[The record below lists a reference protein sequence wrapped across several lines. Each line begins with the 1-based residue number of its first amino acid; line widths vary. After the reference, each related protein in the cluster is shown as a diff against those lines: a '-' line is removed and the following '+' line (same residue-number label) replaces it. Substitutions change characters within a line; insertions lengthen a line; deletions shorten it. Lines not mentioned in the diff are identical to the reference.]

1 GKLLA
6 PEIAAYVRCYAAIQ
20 SPKAPADGWKLTRSL
35 VNSLFLRRFD
45 KEFLEEMKGIAD
57 GASAGGARF
66 AGRPLD
72 LLDVVAINNWA
83 EIDTLESAL
92 DATPTGLEALRFPEP
107 DLKAKPGP
115 KPERCSAFA
124 ATGPATADGKI
135 VFGHITMYGLYPCNF
150 F

>member
-1 GKLLA
+1 MRPRTCVLLLA
-6 PEIAAYVRCYAAIQ
+6 LCAA
-20 SPKAPADGWKLTRSL
+20 L
-35 VNSLFLRRFD
+35 
-45 KEFLEEMKGIAD
+45 
-57 GASAGGARF
+57 F

-72 LLDVVAINNWA
+72 LLDVVAINSWA

-107 DLKAKPGP
+107 DLKAKPGN

-150 F
+150 FNVWLDVKPTKGR